1 MVKAE
6 EFIKNKWYKT
16 YKIQQKVYA
25 YYIKFSSVNRNYV
38 ESSDFI
44 NYEHKNHS
52 YCNTSDSLESTIF
65 TLIDISEII
74 PFLPLNHPDRKNQI
88 NDVISNIVI
97 W

>member
-38 ESSDFI
+38 ESS
-44 NYEHKNHS
+44 E
-52 YCNTSDSLESTIF
+52 
-65 TLIDISEII
+65 
-74 PFLPLNHPDRKNQI
+74 
-88 NDVISNIVI
+88 
-97 W
+97 